1 MDLGSIFLV
10 FTVVLLVGLYI
21 SRPFIDRQ
29 RASLSTPVIP
39 NENRDQENSALMAE
53 YDRVLNTL
61 QEMDFD
67 YVLGKIPDED
77 YHQQRTF
84 ILQSGADLLRQL
96 DTSRQQSS
104 GLSTSE
110 NSLSRGESLPSAE
123 DRLEA
128 AIAARRADSPVH
140 QPAPVIVANG
150 PNDDLEALIS
160 LRRGARQ
167 GKAAG
172 FCPKCGK
179 PVQVSDRFCPKCGAP
194 VKVS

>member
-1 MDLGSIFLV
+1 MDLGSIFLI
-10 FTVVLLVGLYI
+10 FTVILLVGLFI

-29 RASLSTPVIP
+29 QATHSTPVNP
-39 NENRDQENSALMAE
+39 NDNRDQQHSTLMAE

-67 YVLGKIPDED
+67 YILGKISDAD
-77 YHQQRTF
+77 YHQQRAL
-84 ILQSGADLLRQL
+84 ILQSGAELLHQL
-96 DTSRQQSS
+96 DASRQESG
-104 GLSTSE
+104 GLST
-110 NSLSRGESLPSAE
+110 GESTPTAE

-140 QPAPVIVANG
+140 QPAPVIVATG

-160 LRRGARQ
+160 QRRGARQ

-179 PVQVSDRFCPKCGAP
+179 PVQVSDRFCPKCGATL
-194 VKVS
+194 KVS